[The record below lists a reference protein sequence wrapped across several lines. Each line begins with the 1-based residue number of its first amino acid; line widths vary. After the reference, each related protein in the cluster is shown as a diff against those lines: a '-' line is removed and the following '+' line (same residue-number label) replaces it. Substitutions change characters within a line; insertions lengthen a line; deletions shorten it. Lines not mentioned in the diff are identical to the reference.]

1 MSDRQ
6 ATLAHEAA
14 HVVGGL
20 LAGHRIET
28 VRIGATKERPTD
40 AGSTTFDFGA
50 SGDVDFFGHLIAVL
64 MGPMATGEPPPTW
77 PPLPDPDSSDSMA
90 IARLVNHLKL
100 GKSDYASAVAL
111 AAHHL
116 DDPFVKAAIANVA
129 DALGERGVLD
139 DREVR
144 DALGPSLLAWF
155 ARADDRGEEVAA

>member
-1 MSDRQ
+1 MTDQQS
-6 ATLAHEAA
+6 TLAHEAG

-20 LAGHRIET
+20 LAGHRIK
-28 VRIGATKERPTD
+28 VVVLHGLTKGQPREI
-40 AGSTTFDFGA
+40 ASTSFDFTA
-50 SGDVDFFGHLIAVL
+50 SDVDLFGHLVAVL
-64 MGPMATGEPPPTW
+64 MGPMAAGEPPPTW
-77 PPLPDPDSSDSMA
+77 PPLPDPDSSDAMA

-100 GKSDYASAVAL
+100 GKRDYRAAVAL

-116 DDPFVKAAIANVA
+116 DDPFVKAATATVA

-144 DALGPSLLAWF
+144 DALGPQLLRWF